1 MKAKEVI
8 NKYQITRRT
17 LSNWVKKKKIR
28 VEKTPSGRY
37 IYFDDVNVEPLE
49 NKK

>member
-8 NKYQITRRT
+8 EKYGITRRT
-17 LSNWVKKKKIR
+17 LYNWVKSGRIR

-37 IYFDDVNVEPLE
+37 IYYE
-49 NKK
+49 KK